1 MIRNKLKQEALTNL
15 TSMVPEAELSAE
27 EIKQFSGLLFD
38 RLPLKLLARL
48 SHQDFEK
55 IMAIIWGN
63 FCKSLGGLPAISIVR
78 ESISLHKTPR
88 LFLSLVN
95 VDQPYIIDSLQSF
108 LARWNL
114 KPQIMLHPVVGV
126 ERNEAGEPVKI
137 YHDYR
142 EGKQQTGNVRFESII
157 FVMAKFGFSEVEL
170 KQFEVE
176 LRRMLKQ
183 LCWVSEDQITLQENL
198 KSIESHL
205 NRTDVAKWC
214 PDDSKDTQEFL
225 DWLQSKYFL
234 FLGGRYF
241 SLKASETNNFFC
253 LEEGDGIQVT
263 GLFRDELIAS
273 ADDLVPAIGR
283 ARIIPDENASPNALF
298 PLVSVLKTSH
308 RSPIYRHSRI
318 DSVEVLDWSAEGKI
332 QGVYQFI
339 GIFKKELFNISAF
352 DIPWLQKK
360 AQTIFSK
367 FNVDPSWYDGKTLIS
382 IIDSI
387 PRDEMFYHS
396 QEQLTHICQR
406 VLELQEQPGEI
417 AVFTR
422 HDLYGRYLTLM
433 VYLPREHY
441 SFSLKE
447 RLGQIVCDH
456 LKGDMASSVAQV
468 GDLPYARIIYV
479 LNFTKPRHVE
489 VDIAQLEAALVEASL
504 SWNDRFDRYIDQE
517 SVEDIPQQ
525 VLLLY
530 RRGFPGTYQEVFSVE
545 DAFSDILVLESLMT
559 ATPARTVDLRLYET
573 STGQLKV
580 KIYHAG
586 EPLSLAVLL
595 PILSNL
601 GIKVLSETTYR
612 IQRME
617 SVFHMHDFDI
627 QIDEKVDWRKNQ
639 VFLRFAFQDVWAV
652 TTENDSFNQLILKA
666 GLTVRQ
672 VALLRAYSKY
682 LLQIKLPYS
691 QGYIEVTLAEY
702 PHLSALLVEYFEA
715 RFQTNRE
722 NLRFFES
729 VEEDFRSQLQ
739 EVTRLDHDKIFRR
752 LLNVIQATI
761 RTNYYQLDAKG
772 NYKDYI
778 SFKFACQ
785 DLEDLPQPRPLYE
798 IYVYSARMEA
808 IHLRG
813 GKVARGG
820 LRWSD
825 RYEDYRTEVL
835 GLMKAQMVKNS
846 VIVPL
851 GSKGGFIV
859 KRQHEFT
866 NRSDL
871 QHEVIECYQTMI
883 RGLLDITDNL
893 IEGNVVP
900 PAQVIRYD
908 QDDPY
913 LVVAADK
920 GTATFSDIANAIS
933 QEYGFWLDDA
943 FASGGSAGY
952 DHKKMAITS
961 RGAWE
966 SVKRHFRE
974 MGHDVQKTP
983 FTVIGIGD
991 MSGDVFGNGMLRSQK
1006 IRLLA
1011 AFDHRHIFI
1020 DPNPD
1025 ELIAFQERKRLFEL
1039 PRSSWDDYNRDLI
1052 SQGGGVYARDEKS
1065 ILLTPEVQSLFGL
1078 SQAYCS
1084 PDDLIKVLLRYES
1097 DLLWFGGIGTFIKAS
1112 TESNMEVGDVA
1123 NLNVRVDAK
1132 TVRARVIG
1140 EGANLG
1146 MTQLARI
1153 EYALKGGHINTDA
1166 IDNSAG
1172 VDCSDHEVNIKI
1184 LFNALSQKIERNR
1197 RDEILR
1203 EMTNEVAHLV
1213 LQDNYRQ
1220 TLILSILQS
1229 GNVTSLNSCQSLMK
1243 ILEAEANLDRAIEF
1257 LPDDEQIERRRTKN
1271 QGFTRP
1277 ELAILLAYSKIHL
1290 YNQLLQSNSLDKDIY
1305 KPLLITYFPA
1315 YLQATF
1321 ESDILAHPLRKEI
1334 TATVLANELINRVG
1348 PAFTYE
1354 ICRASGLHVHQV
1366 VAAFFTACRLFKLEE
1381 LWARIDALDD
1391 RMITGIQLKAYQ
1403 QIAQA
1408 LRIAVLHLV
1417 GTDGLVPSCDVVEYL
1432 MGNLPVFLS
1441 ATQVDEM
1448 QAQIQEFQSQGV
1460 DEATAQQLAGVLF
1473 LPSILEIASAICG
1486 NEDLLP
1492 TAKTYFNI
1500 KTTFG
1505 IDSLERLVHQ
1515 LSIEADWQRSA
1526 QLRLLNDLGVAAMSL
1541 LKQALVGT
1549 KNGDSAGW
1557 IDDNHDKLTQVQS
1570 LMANVGG
1577 GMRPDLGLLSFIIR
1591 QLR

>member
-1 MIRNKLKQEALTNL
+1 MILNKLKQEAIIDLAATIHNSSLT
-15 TSMVPEAELSAE
+15 AE
-27 EIKQFSGLLFD
+27 EAKQFSGLLFD
-38 RLPLKLLARL
+38 RLPLNLLAKL
-48 SHQDFEK
+48 SSQDLEK
-55 IMAIIWGN
+55 VMAMIWEN
-63 FCKSLGGLPAISIVR
+63 FRKPLLNQPVVSIAQEFV
-78 ESISLHKTPR
+78 SMHKTPR

-95 VDQPYIIDSLQSF
+95 VDRPYIIDSLQSF
-108 LARWNL
+108 LARWDL
-114 KPQIMLHPVVGV
+114 KPQILLHPVIGV
-126 ERNEAGEPVKI
+126 ERNTQGEPAKI
-137 YHDYR
+137 YHDYHEAR
-142 EGKQQTGNVRFESII
+142 QHVGEARFESVI
-157 FVMAKFGFSEVEL
+157 FVMTKYKFSEPELHQFEIEL
-170 KQFEVE
+170 K
-176 LRRMLKQ
+176 RMLQQ
-183 LCWVSEDQITLQENL
+183 LCWVVDDQLTLQGNL
-198 KSIESHL
+198 KHIESHL
-205 NRTDVAKWC
+205 NRADVAKWC
-214 PDDSKDTQEFL
+214 PDDSKDTKDFL

-241 SLKASETNNFFC
+241 NLKASETNKSFFC
-253 LEEGDGIQVT
+253 LEEGDSVQVT

-283 ARIIPDENASPNALF
+283 ARVIPDETSSPNVLF
-298 PLVSVLKTSH
+298 PLVSVLKTNH
-308 RSPIYRHSRI
+308 RSPIHRHSRI
-318 DSVEVLDWSAEGKI
+318 DSVEVLDWSEEGKI

-360 AQTIFSK
+360 VQTIFSK
-367 FNVDPSWYDGKTLIS
+367 FKVDPTWYDGKTLIS

-396 QEQLTHICQR
+396 QDQITHICHR
-406 VLELQEQPGEI
+406 VLELQEHPGEV

-433 VYLPREHY
+433 VYLPRERY

-479 LNFTKPRHVE
+479 LNFAKPQHVDI
-489 VDIAQLEAALVEASL
+489 DIAQLEATLLEASL
-504 SWNDRFDRYIDQE
+504 SWADRFDRYIDQE
-517 SVEDIPQQ
+517 SIEEIPSQI
-525 VLLLY
+525 LSFY
-530 RRGFPGTYQEVFSVE
+530 RRGFPSIYQDNFPVE
-545 DAFSDILVLESLMT
+545 EAFSDILVLESLT
-559 ATPARTVDLRLYET
+559 TSQSVDLRIYET
-573 STGQLKV
+573 KTQQLKI
-580 KIYHAG
+580 KIYHTGDA
-586 EPLSLAVLL
+586 LSLAVLL
-595 PILSNL
+595 PVLSNF

-612 IQRME
+612 IQRMG
-617 SVFHMHDFDI
+617 SVFHMHDFEI
-627 QIDEKVDWRKNQ
+627 QVDPNADWHKNQ
-639 VFLRFAFQDVWAV
+639 VFLRLAFRDIWAA
-652 TTENDSFNQLILKA
+652 TTENDGFNQLILKS

-672 VALLRAYSKY
+672 VTLLRAYSKY
-682 LLQIKLPYS
+682 LLQVKLPYS
-691 QGYIEVTLAEY
+691 QGYIESTLADY
-702 PHLSALLVEYFEA
+702 PHLSALLVECFEG
-715 RFQTNRE
+715 RFQVNRE
-722 NLRFFES
+722 NLRSIES
-729 VEEDFRSQLQ
+729 IENEFLTYLQ
-739 EVTRLDHDKIFRR
+739 DVTRLDHDKIFRR
-752 LLNVIQATI
+752 LLNVIQATV
-761 RTNYYQLDAKG
+761 RTNYYQLDANGNPKG
-772 NYKDYI
+772 YI
-778 SFKFACQ
+778 SFKFACR
-785 DLEDLPQPRPLYE
+785 DIEDLPQPRPLYE
-798 IYVYSARMEA
+798 IYVYSSRMEA

-866 NRSDL
+866 SRSDL
-871 QHEVIECYQTMI
+871 QQEVIFCYQTMI

-893 IEGNVVP
+893 VNGNMIP
-900 PAQVIRYD
+900 PVQVIRYD

-974 MGHDVQKTP
+974 MGHDVQSAP
-983 FTVIGIGD
+983 FTVIGVGD
-991 MSGDVFGNGMLRSQK
+991 MSGDVFGNGMLRSPK

-1025 ELIAFQERKRLFEL
+1025 EMIAFNERKRLFQL
-1039 PRSSWDDYNRDLI
+1039 PRSSWADYNRELI

-1065 ILLTPEVQSLFGL
+1065 ILLSPEAQAAFGVA
-1078 SQAYCS
+1078 QAHYS
-1084 PDDLIKVLLRYES
+1084 PDELIKMLLRYKS

-1112 TESNMEVGDVA
+1112 TESNVEVGDLA
-1123 NLNVRVDAK
+1123 NLNIRVDAK
-1132 TVRARVIG
+1132 TVGAKVIG

-1153 EYALKGGHINTDA
+1153 EYALKGGRLNTDA

-1172 VDCSDHEVNIKI
+1172 VDCSDHEVNIKV
-1184 LFNALSQKIERNR
+1184 LFNALPQKIDRAR

-1203 EMTNEVAHLV
+1203 EMTDEVAQLV

-1220 TLILSILQS
+1220 TLILSILQA
-1229 GNVTSLNSCQSLMK
+1229 VDVVSLGTYQSLMK
-1243 ILEAEANLDRAIEF
+1243 NLEAEANLDRGIEF

-1290 YNQLLQSNSLDKDIY
+1290 YNQLLHSSNLDKEIF
-1305 KPLLITYFPA
+1305 KPLLVSYFPA
-1315 YLQATF
+1315 YLQTHF
-1321 ESDILAHPLRKEI
+1321 ESGILAHPLRKEI

-1348 PAFTYE
+1348 PTFTHE
-1354 ICRASGLHVHQV
+1354 ICHASGLQVHQV
-1366 VAAFFTACRLFKLEE
+1366 VEAFFTASHLFKLEE
-1381 LWARIDALDD
+1381 LWSRIDALDD
-1391 RMITGIQLKAYQ
+1391 KMVAGVQIKAYQ
-1403 QIAQA
+1403 QIAQV
-1408 LRIAVLHLV
+1408 LRIAVLHLL
-1417 GTDGLVPSCDVVEYL
+1417 GPGCSTPSPDVVESL
-1432 MGNLPVFLS
+1432 MHNLPAFLS
-1441 ATQVDEM
+1441 APQVDEM
-1448 QAQIQEFQSQGV
+1448 QARVQELEAQGV
-1460 DEATAQQLAGVLF
+1460 DMLTAQQLAGILF
-1473 LPSILEIASAICG
+1473 LPSILEIASAVSG
-1486 NEDLLP
+1486 KDDMLP
-1492 TAKTYFNI
+1492 TAETYFNI
-1500 KTTFG
+1500 KATFG
-1505 IDSLERLVHQ
+1505 IDVLERMVHQ
-1515 LSIEADWQRSA
+1515 LSIETDWQRSA
-1526 QLRLLNDLGVAAMSL
+1526 QLRLLNDLGIAAMSL
-1541 LKQALVGT
+1541 FKQALIGS
-1549 KNGDSAGW
+1549 KNGDPTSW
-1557 IDDNHDKLTQVQS
+1557 IDKNQARLAQTQS
-1570 LMANVGG
+1570 LMTSVSGG
-1577 GMRPDLGLLSFIIR
+1577 VRPDFGLLSFIIR
-1591 QLR
+1591 QLQ

>member
-1 MIRNKLKQEALTNL
+1 MTLNKLKQEAITNL
-15 TSMVPEAELSAE
+15 TSTIPDASLTAG
-27 EIKQFSGLLFD
+27 EIRQFSGLLFD
-38 RLPLKLLARL
+38 RLPLNLLTKL
-48 SHQDFEK
+48 STQDFEK
-55 IMAIIWGN
+55 IMAIIWESFRKPLVN
-63 FCKSLGGLPAISIVR
+63 QPSVSISQ
-78 ESISLHKTPR
+78 EFISLHKTPR

-95 VDQPYIIDSLQSF
+95 IDRPYIIDSLQSF
-108 LARWNL
+108 LTRWNL
-114 KPQIMLHPVVGV
+114 KPQILLHPVVGV
-126 ERNEAGEPVKI
+126 ERNAAGEPVKI
-137 YHDYR
+137 YHDYHEAR
-142 EGKQQTGNVRFESII
+142 QHADKARFESVI
-157 FVMAKFGFSEVEL
+157 FIMAKYKFSEAEL
-170 KQFEVE
+170 KQFEIE
-176 LRRMLKQ
+176 LKRTLQQ
-183 LCWVSEDQITLQENL
+183 LCWVGDDQLTLQGNL
-198 KSIESHL
+198 KYIESQL
-205 NRTDVAKWC
+205 NRVDVAKWC
-214 PDDSKDTQEFL
+214 PDDSKDTKEFL
-225 DWLQSKYFL
+225 GWLQSKYFL

-241 SLKASETNNFFC
+241 NLKTSETNNSFFC
-253 LEEGDGIQVT
+253 LEGGDSVQVT
-263 GLFRDELIAS
+263 GLFRDDLIAS

-283 ARIIPDENASPNALF
+283 ARIVPDEKISPNVLF

-318 DSVEVLDWSAEGKI
+318 DSVEVLDWSEEGKI

-352 DIPWLQKK
+352 DIPWLQRK
-360 AQTIFSK
+360 AQTVFSK
-367 FNVDPSWYDGKTLIS
+367 FNVDPAWYDGKTLIS

-396 QEQLTHICQR
+396 QDQLTHICQR

-433 VYLPREHY
+433 VYLPRERY
-441 SFSLKE
+441 SFNLKE

-479 LNFTKPRHVE
+479 LNFAKPRHVN
-489 VDIAQLEAALVEASL
+489 VDIAQLESALVEASL
-504 SWNDRFDRYIDQE
+504 SWVDRFDRYVDQE
-517 SVEDIPQQ
+517 SVEEISPQ
-525 VLLLY
+525 VLSFY
-530 RRGFPGTYQEVFSVE
+530 RHGFPGVYQDHFSVE
-545 DAFSDILVLESLMT
+545 EAFSDILVLESLT
-559 ATPARTVDLRLYET
+559 SARTVDLRVYET
-573 STGQLKV
+573 GTGQLKI
-580 KIYHAG
+580 KIYHLG
-586 EPLSLAVLL
+586 DPLSLAVLL

-612 IQRME
+612 IQRIE
-617 SVFHMHDFDI
+617 SIFHMHDFEI
-627 QIDEKVDWRKNQ
+627 QVDANADWYKNQ
-639 VFLRFAFQDVWAV
+639 IFLRLAFQDIWVAN
-652 TTENDSFNQLILKA
+652 TENDSFNQLILKS

-672 VALLRAYSKY
+672 VTLLRAYSKY

-691 QGYIEVTLAEY
+691 QGYIEATLAEY
-702 PHLSALLVEYFEA
+702 PHLSALLAEYFEV

-722 NLRFFES
+722 NLRILENVES
-729 VEEDFRSQLQ
+729 DFLGRLQ
-739 EVTRLDHDKIFRR
+739 DVTRLDHDKIFRR
-752 LLNVIQATI
+752 LLNAIQATV
-761 RTNYYQLDAKG
+761 RTNYYQLDSKG
-772 NYKDYI
+772 NHKDYI
-778 SFKFACQ
+778 SFKFACR
-785 DLEDLPQPRPLYE
+785 DLEELPQPRPLYE
-798 IYVYSARMEA
+798 IYVYSSRMEA

-871 QHEVIECYQTMI
+871 QQEVIYCYQMMI

-893 IEGNVVP
+893 IGGNVIP

-974 MGHDVQKTP
+974 MGHDVQTTP
-983 FTVIGIGD
+983 FTAIGVGD

-1025 ELIAFQERKRLFEL
+1025 AMVAFNERKRLFEL
-1039 PRSSWDDYNRDLI
+1039 PRSSWADYNCELI

-1065 ILLTPEVQSLFGL
+1065 ILLSPEAQEVFGL
-1078 SQAYCS
+1078 SQAHYS
-1084 PDDLIKVLLRYES
+1084 PDDLIKALLRYES
-1097 DLLWFGGIGTFIKAS
+1097 DLLWFGGIGTFIKAAG
-1112 TESNMEVGDVA
+1112 ESNMEVGDIA
-1123 NLNVRVDAK
+1123 NQNVRIDAK
-1132 TVRARVIG
+1132 TIRARVIG

-1153 EYALKGGHINTDA
+1153 EYALKGGRINTDA

-1184 LFNALSQKIERNR
+1184 LFNALPQKIERFK

-1203 EMTNEVAHLV
+1203 EMTDEVAHLV

-1220 TLILSILQS
+1220 TLILSILQA
-1229 GNVTSLNSCQSLMK
+1229 GDVTSLNTYQSLMK
-1243 ILEAEANLDRAIEF
+1243 ILEAEANLDRTIEF
-1257 LPDDEQIERRRTKN
+1257 LPDDEQVERRRTKN

-1290 YNQLLQSNSLDKDIY
+1290 YNQLLHCNNLDKEIY
-1305 KPLLITYFPA
+1305 KPLLTAYFPT
-1315 YLQATF
+1315 YLQTHF
-1321 ESDILAHPLRKEI
+1321 DSGILVHPLRKEI

-1354 ICRASGLHVHQV
+1354 ICRASGLQVHQV
-1366 VAAFFTACRLFKLEE
+1366 VEAFFTASHLFKLGD
-1381 LWARIDALDD
+1381 LWSRIDALDD
-1391 RMITGIQLKAYQ
+1391 KMISGVQIKAYQ

-1408 LRIAVLHLV
+1408 LRIAVLHLL
-1417 GTDGLVPSCDVVEYL
+1417 GSDGFIPGADMVAHL
-1432 MGNLPVFLS
+1432 MHSLPVFLS
-1441 ATQVDEM
+1441 STQVEEM
-1448 QAQIQEFQSQGV
+1448 QARVQEFEAQGA
-1460 DEATAQQLAGVLF
+1460 DAMTAQQLASVLF
-1473 LPSILEIASAICG
+1473 LPSILEIASAVCG
-1486 NEDLLP
+1486 KDDMLP

-1500 KTTFG
+1500 KSTFG
-1505 IDSLERLVHQ
+1505 IDGLERMVHQ
-1515 LSIEADWQRSA
+1515 LSVETDWQRSA
-1526 QLRLLNDLGVAAMSL
+1526 QLRLLNDLGMAAMSL
-1541 LKQALVGT
+1541 LKQALTGS
-1549 KNGDSAGW
+1549 KNGDSTGW
-1557 IDDNHDKLTQVQS
+1557 IDDNQTKLVQVQS
-1570 LMANVGG
+1570 LMTNAGG
-1577 GMRPDLGLLSFIIR
+1577 GGARPDFGLLSFIIR
-1591 QLR
+1591 QLQ